1 MEEKS
6 TKITEVKIQWD
17 SPSNIFRDEKTQ
29 NIIKVKRINSSKLKK
44 LAKKA
49 HTNRVSRDNFDIT
62 RDYLEELK
70 TLIKVVKPFFFERFD
85 ETPEQNIVV
94 ISSRHLSKY
103 KKTQLKKHIS
113 KHGNKVIQFTHL
125 NSAGPSGSPKK

>member
-6 TKITEVKIQWD
+6 TKITEVKIQWG

-49 HTNRVSRDNFDIT
+49 VTISKDNWGIKGG
-62 RDYLEELK
+62 RLEGLK
-70 TLIKVVKPFFFERFD
+70 TFTKAEIKPFILESLD
-85 ETPEQNIVV
+85 EKPEQNIVV

-103 KKTQLKKHIS
+103 KKAQLKKHIS
-113 KHGNKVIQFTHL
+113 KHGNKVIQFTYL